1 MGSEAKTM
9 SAASRWAAFAALYLL
24 GVVATFALNKSSP
37 VLTVIGADF
46 GMGLATV
53 GWINSACTV
62 MGMVVAFPAAWI
74 IAKLGSKRALA
85 VAAVA
90 LIVGALGGGL
100 AASAAVF
107 LVFRVVEG
115 LGLGLVAVIG
125 PGSIVRLF
133 ESDKRGLPMGI
144 WATWVAVGGLFAFF
158 LAPALTAA
166 FGWRMLWWSSL
177 GASAVCL
184 VLIIVA
190 FRLPSADD
198 EQVGASDG
206 APVPPALKADLRSIV
221 LVAFSFL
228 VLNLV
233 VVGAF
238 ASFYPTYLQE
248 AAGIS
253 VQRAA
258 IITAISN
265 LVTLVVSTVATP
277 WVAKHTAQKGTMILS
292 SFVTLVVFGFIA
304 FTMHPNTATIW
315 ITIVAVG
322 FIAGTIP
329 PTVFLMVP
337 VYAKTPGQTDFAIAL
352 TAVFQNA
359 GIMIGAAA
367 FGAVAA
373 ATSWSSAGM
382 LFLGPMAALSIV
394 ALFCC
399 RSIAKTLKETQTAV
413 DELDS

>member
-1 MGSEAKTM
+1 M
-9 SAASRWAAFAALYLL
+9 SAAARWAAFASLYLL
-24 GVVATFALNKSSP
+24 GVVATFALNKASP

-74 IAKLGSKRALA
+74 IKKFGSKRALII
-85 VAAVA
+85 AAAA

-100 AASAAVF
+100 ASAAPVF
-107 LVFRVVEG
+107 LVFRVIEG

-133 ESDKRGLPMGI
+133 EADKRGLPMGI

-166 FGWRMLWWSSL
+166 LGWRSLWWFAA
-177 GASAVCL
+177 GASVVCL
-184 VLIIVA
+184 VFLAFA
-190 FRLPSADD
+190 FRLPPADVA
-198 EQVGASDG
+198 QDG
-206 APVPPALKADLRSIV
+206 VPRRGPVPPALKADLRSIV

-228 VLNLV
+228 ILNLV

-258 IITAISN
+258 IITALSN

-277 WVAKHTAQKGTMILS
+277 WVAKHNAQKATMIVS
-292 SFVTLVVFGFIA
+292 SFITLAVFGFIA
-304 FTMHPNTATIW
+304 FAAHPSAVTIW
-315 ITIVAVG
+315 VTIIAVG
-322 FIAGTIP
+322 YIAGTIP

-337 VYAKTPGQTDFAIAL
+337 VYAKTPEQTDFAIAL
-352 TAVFQNA
+352 TAVFQKA

-373 ATSWSSAGM
+373 ATSWSSAGL
-382 LFLGPMAALSIV
+382 LFLGPAAALGIV
-394 ALFCC
+394 ALIFCA
-399 RSIAKTLKETQTAV
+399 SIVKTLKQTAEAN
-413 DELDS
+413 DELRS